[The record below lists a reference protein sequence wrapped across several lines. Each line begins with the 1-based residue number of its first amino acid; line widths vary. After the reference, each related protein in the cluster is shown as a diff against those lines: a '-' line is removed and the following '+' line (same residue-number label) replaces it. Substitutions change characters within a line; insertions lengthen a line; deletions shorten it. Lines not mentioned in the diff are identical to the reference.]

1 MTKLDCTV
9 KTCTHNENKC
19 CCLGEIEVSGKGA
32 LNSDMTCCSSFCE
45 KSANS
50 AQNIAEKYPDK
61 ATGIKCDVEN
71 CTYNQHHYCTADSVD
86 ITGSNACTCGQTECS
101 TFKQR

>member
-1 MTKLDCTV
+1 MTNLDCTV
-9 KTCTHNENKC
+9 KTCTHNKDKC
-19 CCLGEIEVSGKGA
+19 CCLEEIHVSGKGA
-32 LNSDMTCCSSFCE
+32 LNSDMTCCNSFYE
-45 KSANS
+45 TKSTVSNR
-50 AQNIAEKYPDK
+50 AEGTPAK

-86 ITGSNACTCGQTECS
+86 ITGSNACNCGQTECS